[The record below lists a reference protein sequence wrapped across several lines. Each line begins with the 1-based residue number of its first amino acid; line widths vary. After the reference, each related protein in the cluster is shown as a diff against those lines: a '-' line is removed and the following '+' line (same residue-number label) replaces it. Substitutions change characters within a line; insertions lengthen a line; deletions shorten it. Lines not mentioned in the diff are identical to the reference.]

1 MHRWHLNSTVKRML
15 KGMKNP
21 ELSWVSSATRSNLTR
36 GKSMPTLVGNLF
48 NVELA
53 DYPDNFRRVPLV
65 LVVSKPNF

>member
-1 MHRWHLNSTVKRML
+1 
-15 KGMKNP
+15 
-21 ELSWVSSATRSNLTR
+21 
-36 GKSMPTLVGNLF
+36 MPTLVGNLF